1 MKKRILSVILALC
14 LCVSTQSVAYAGQGE
29 LLQQEDVSAEEAV
42 SELEARDAEIPTPT
56 EVYEAMIALKDQEEY
71 KEGTPWTDD
80 EPYSDSK
87 GYYRWKGGTLG
98 GANIVAVGCVAF
110 AFILSDAA
118 FGALPARMYAP
129 ENFKFEDIKPGDILR
144 MNTDTHT
151 VIVLEVSDAGVVVAE
166 GNIAIGDHKGKIHWR
181 RTISKEEVLKD
192 ISHYITRYPEGYI
205 APDDPEANVSIG
217 AGTLEGGLTWNLTKA
232 GTMTISGDGAM
243 PDFSGIADQPWG
255 DDNCSK
261 IRKVIF
267 EDGVTSIGSRA
278 FWKCGVLSVKIPS
291 SVTMIGNSAFRES
304 SIVSVTLPS
313 NVKTIGDSAFR
324 GCQNLSSVVISE
336 GVEAVEQNAFRAC
349 RGLTSIVLPASIGK
363 VGASAFLE
371 CDKMTSATFIPGDK
385 KVILGDNM
393 FTRCYGL
400 MNVTLPKSADRIGD
414 GMFQNCMGLTGVEIP
429 QDVESIGTQ
438 AFASC
443 SALSTVIM
451 PKSITSIGMAAFPA
465 GPLKN
470 IYFTGTEAEW
480 NNVINGTSGD
490 VKAALSK
497 AEVHYNFTP
506 TDISGAEVILEPISY
521 TYDGELKTP
530 TVTVMLDGNELIL
543 NMDYTVFYSDN
554 INVGTAKVTV
564 TGKAGYAGSKTV
576 EFRIVSNESSNP
588 GDGSGGTGDGNGGGT
603 QNPGGSD
610 GSGGGTENPGGS
622 GGSGG
627 GTGNPGG
634 SAGTDSADSSINLS
648 KANITLD
655 KNSYTY
661 DGTAKTPTVT
671 VALDGKTL
679 VLNTDY
685 TVSYSNNI
693 KVGTAAVTVTG
704 KGKYTGSK
712 TINFTIT
719 EAAGQNPAVS
729 ITCKKT
735 VYKVAYG
742 VKPFKINAVSEGRMT
757 FISSKPKI
765 AAVDKNTGEV
775 TIKNTGVAVI
785 TVQAGNVSKQV
796 TVKVSPKKQSVKSA
810 KPGKGRKL
818 TVKWAK
824 DKKASGYQVQVS
836 TDKKFKKNLKAKKIS
851 KTSYTFTKLK
861 TGKKYYVRVRS
872 YKKSGKE
879 TLYGSWSKVKSTGK
893 IKK

>member
-166 GNIAIGDHKGKIHWR
+166 GNIAIGDHKGKIHWG

-349 RGLTSIVLPASIGK
+349 RGLTSIVLPASR
-363 VGASAFLE
+363 A
-371 CDKMTSATFIPGDK
+371 
-385 KVILGDNM
+385 
-393 FTRCYGL
+393 
-400 MNVTLPKSADRIGD
+400 
-414 GMFQNCMGLTGVEIP
+414 
-429 QDVESIGTQ
+429 
-438 AFASC
+438 
-443 SALSTVIM
+443 
-451 PKSITSIGMAAFPA
+451 
-465 GPLKN
+465 
-470 IYFTGTEAEW
+470 
-480 NNVINGTSGD
+480 
-490 VKAALSK
+490 
-497 AEVHYNFTP
+497 
-506 TDISGAEVILEPISY
+506 
-521 TYDGELKTP
+521 
-530 TVTVMLDGNELIL
+530 
-543 NMDYTVFYSDN
+543 
-554 INVGTAKVTV
+554 
-564 TGKAGYAGSKTV
+564 
-576 EFRIVSNESSNP
+576 
-588 GDGSGGTGDGNGGGT
+588 
-603 QNPGGSD
+603 
-610 GSGGGTENPGGS
+610 
-622 GGSGG
+622 
-627 GTGNPGG
+627 
-634 SAGTDSADSSINLS
+634 
-648 KANITLD
+648 
-655 KNSYTY
+655 
-661 DGTAKTPTVT
+661 
-671 VALDGKTL
+671 
-679 VLNTDY
+679 
-685 TVSYSNNI
+685 
-693 KVGTAAVTVTG
+693 
-704 KGKYTGSK
+704 
-712 TINFTIT
+712 
-719 EAAGQNPAVS
+719 
-729 ITCKKT
+729 
-735 VYKVAYG
+735 
-742 VKPFKINAVSEGRMT
+742 
-757 FISSKPKI
+757 
-765 AAVDKNTGEV
+765 
-775 TIKNTGVAVI
+775 
-785 TVQAGNVSKQV
+785 
-796 TVKVSPKKQSVKSA
+796 
-810 KPGKGRKL
+810 
-818 TVKWAK
+818 
-824 DKKASGYQVQVS
+824 
-836 TDKKFKKNLKAKKIS
+836 
-851 KTSYTFTKLK
+851 
-861 TGKKYYVRVRS
+861 
-872 YKKSGKE
+872 
-879 TLYGSWSKVKSTGK
+879 
-893 IKK
+893 